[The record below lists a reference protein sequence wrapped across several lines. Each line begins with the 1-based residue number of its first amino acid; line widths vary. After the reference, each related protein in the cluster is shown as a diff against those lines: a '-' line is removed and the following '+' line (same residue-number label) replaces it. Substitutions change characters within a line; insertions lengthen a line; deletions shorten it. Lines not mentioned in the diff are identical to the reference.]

1 MSHWWG
7 QEQECLQTRGRG
19 PMAWGATVAP
29 WSGLVGWWMRR
40 WGKACWILL
49 ASVGSLLGR
58 KGLNLNG
65 KMYHLIYIIFLW
77 DWKHLRLFGTLFAL
91 QSPLK
96 CKEPKTRWTNSGWN
110 VPRTTV
116 LFVISGTFAK
126 GWHGLLLLGQHVT
139 WIQVYQH
146 KNFPFSFAQKVMP
159 NLCTFSGYHGS
170 NTHRLSNAMLIMIQ
184 IFSGV
189 EGSIWFNFDSKLL
202 CWE

>member
-65 KMYHLIYIIFLW
+65 KMDHLIYIIFLW
-77 DWKHLRLFGTLFAL
+77 DWKHLRLFRDPVCLAKST
-91 QSPLK
+91 Q
-96 CKEPKTRWTNSGWN
+96 
-110 VPRTTV
+110 VQRT
-116 LFVISGTFAK
+116 K
-126 GWHGLLLLGQHVT
+126 
-139 WIQVYQH
+139 IQMD
-146 KNFPFSFAQKVMP
+146 K
-159 NLCTFSGYHGS
+159 L
-170 NTHRLSNAMLIMIQ
+170 
-184 IFSGV
+184 GV
-189 EGSIWFNFDSKLL
+189 ECPKDYCVVCNFWNLRQRLTRAPIAGAACNLNPSLSA
-202 CWE
+202 